1 MHPYPHFHSSVG
13 FILYFAFCFSIFF
26 CVNFARQAAC
36 EISFACQKWI
46 IYILRARFL
55 VMGRAKVPAKLS
67 YNKQFAFRGE
77 ALQCR
82 CATVSTN
89 GWMQTV
95 YIRAQARRFYSMN
108 VLHVPYPHNRPTSPG
123 PSMYSTW
130 RVAAVHSGE
139 AIQWRDESTEFKK
152 WICKGKWMEGASEC
166 FAAEPKQTHWTAN
179 VGWRALKAS
188 ISVVDN
194 RLRCTTLTLVWLRN
208 VIAFQ
213 ADSPHSLCT
222 DTLCVISFLFL

>member
-95 YIRAQARRFYSMN
+95 YIRAQARRFYSTN

-152 WICKGKWMEGASEC
+152 WICKGNE
-166 FAAEPKQTHWTAN
+166 
-179 VGWRALKAS
+179 WRALVNVLPQNQSKHIEPQMLADVHWRHPFLS
-188 ISVVDN
+188 
-194 RLRCTTLTLVWLRN
+194 LTIVCDAL
-208 VIAFQ
+208 
-213 ADSPHSLCT
+213 H
-222 DTLCVISFLFL
+222 